1 MATSFETAEEEFK
14 VFYQKNRDSNIAKLS
29 KIKSLIEEIIHT
41 HFPDAVV
48 SCRLKKEDECIKK
61 FKRKYLEKYEEN
73 GEDYIIKDK
82 ITDILGLRI
91 VCLYENNIQEIV
103 NVLKKEFLVIDETNK
118 TKKLEE
124 SSDIFGYKGHHLDL
138 SISDQRKRLAEYEF
152 LKNERFEVQIRSI
165 IQDAWSTLD
174 HKIKYKK
181 NIPNDLKRQIN
192 ALAALFE
199 IADREFTQIREKT
212 ESYENL
218 SPTEQADDYSA
229 NKSINAFTLKTVM
242 EDFFPKYTFTENFKI
257 DELAEKLS
265 NYTIDELKTAFNQYQ
280 NIVIKYKDDC
290 DIQMNPFTELRHIIY
305 MQDRENN
312 KKYLFDYQRESFDHW
327 LSNSSNDLNNQ

>member
-1 MATSFETAEEEFK
+1 M
-14 VFYQKNRDSNIAKLS
+14 
-29 KIKSLIEEIIHT
+29 
-41 HFPDAVV
+41 
-48 SCRLKKEDECIKK
+48 
-61 FKRKYLEKYEEN
+61 
-73 GEDYIIKDK
+73 
-82 ITDILGLRI
+82 
-91 VCLYENNIQEIV
+91 
-103 NVLKKEFLVIDETNK
+103 
-118 TKKLEE
+118 
-124 SSDIFGYKGHHLDL
+124 

-242 EDFFPKYTFTENFKI
+242 EDFFPKYAFTENFKI

-280 NIVIKYKDDC
+280 NVVIKYKM
-290 DIQMNPFTELRHIIY
+290 IATY
-305 MQDRENN
+305 
-312 KKYLFDYQRESFDHW
+312 K
-327 LSNSSNDLNNQ
+327 